1 MSDTYPQQS
10 LSYRRR
16 LSLAWTPLAAVPDA
30 AECERLGDEALR
42 VLNAVAVLE
51 SHRARS
57 DEPEPLELE
66 VERLHLKLD
75 VLIELV
81 GAALAGRDGNPP
93 PLMVELSAQGLAWQQ
108 PAPPPVDSHGLV
120 ALHLHRC
127 VPQPLRLAVRIRQ
140 IDGDLVQADFLP
152 LSEAGQAALERHVF
166 LHHRRQIAESRQA
179 VRTGG

>member
-1 MSDTYPQQS
+1 MEVTESGTVTQVSPEHPAKRPGS
-10 LSYRRR
+10 MEPS
-16 LSLAWTPLAAVPDA
+16 
-30 AECERLGDEALR
+30 ECR
-42 VLNAVAVLE
+42 
-51 SHRARS
+51 
-57 DEPEPLELE
+57 
-66 VERLHLKLD
+66 LD
-75 VLIELV
+75 VRQAHV
-81 GAALAGRDGNPP
+81 
-93 PLMVELSAQGLAWQQ
+93 Q
-108 PAPPPVDSHGLV
+108 PFLDDPAVDSLGLV